1 MFQWGSG
8 GARTA
13 GRAEAAAGK
22 GRSVLCQVLSCE
34 DRRCSSWASSPPP
47 PPPPPPLPSLRVL
60 SWRKSFDYWSHLA
73 GGARRSGGR
82 CEAVVA
88 EGERVV
94 EPYGGGV
101 SASHAHA
108 TTAAVGGRGAHVSG
122 EAEAPQPVDP
132 AILTS
137 IDLES
142 DHPRHEMPVTDTPQ
156 LHHNHHHRHHDL
168 NHNDHVFVHKPPEEG
183 RPVGGRAAKYVVHDD
198 HQLGMG
204 HDNYAFD
211 SETSGHDIYSY
222 DPGYSSERSP
232 EDEERPPLFHAENRD
247 SDVEEEEEEEE
258 EDDDDDD
265 DDDEQLQSSNL
276 RLHPGHCLSKE
287 DLMKLLPFINE
298 GTIFEVTVIK
308 NLRGLGLAVCGGI
321 ESQGPYAGLIRIKK
335 LYPQTP
341 AWLCG
346 QLEVGDILLHANGN
360 PLTGLS
366 SHEAL
371 EMLRT
376 TEREV
381 TLEVC
386 RPPPGTFT
394 AGEDVSDGGS
404 GVISTSLTLPS
415 TSHNYL
421 SPSPSF
427 SSCGEFELTLT
438 KVGGSLGF
446 TLRKQDNSILGHTIR
461 TLVREPALSDGRI
474 RPGDKIISVNNT
486 NMCNLSHEEAIAY
499 LRTCPDTVTLKL
511 YRDAMQ
517 TPVSPASP
525 TEPDKILKPK
535 PLRKEARDML
545 TDLAMRKQSP
555 GNSLHMG
562 GSTNSPGTPR
572 RRRLQKTPSPD
583 IKSVVAD
590 RWDSLVRESDETLLG
605 SPSLEK
611 KVSLNS
617 IRETEHDASPFGDS
631 QTDDSASTT
640 VRSRHSSAA
649 SSCSFTPSVSESRPK
664 RPSFLDLNTG
674 HSCPRKT
681 QFTPPHEVD
690 QSFPSPQGGHYP
702 TGDSPD
708 SAPPLTS
715 AHSDT
720 PAFSHLHQVYH
731 SVNLGVQHPH
741 EDLTMASAASHQN
754 LSGLDGDGPTN
765 QGLLKWKGVVFT
777 PDSEDEDS
785 STPHSPTGSLSSQK
799 QKLVTLELNR
809 GWNSRL
815 GFSLQQQ
822 GDQTVITAI
831 YADSVAAKD
840 GRLKIGDVVV
850 EVNNTN
856 VVGWDSE
863 SVIDLLRKTRGKIFL
878 TVQQQPC

>member
-1 MFQWGSG
+1 MVCF
-8 GARTA
+8 
-13 GRAEAAAGK
+13 
-22 GRSVLCQVLSCE
+22 
-34 DRRCSSWASSPPP
+34 
-47 PPPPPPLPSLRVL
+47 
-60 SWRKSFDYWSHLA
+60 SHLTNA
-73 GGARRSGGR
+73 SHPYH
-82 CEAVVA
+82 
-88 EGERVV
+88 GERVV

-101 SASHAHA
+101 AASHAHA
-108 TTAAVGGRGAHVSG
+108 TTAAGGGRGSHVSG

-132 AILTS
+132 ALLTS

-142 DHPRHEMPVTDTPQ
+142 DHPRREMPVTDTAQ
-156 LHHNHHHRHHDL
+156 HRHNHHHRHHDL

-198 HQLGMG
+198 HQLGIG

-211 SETSGHDIYSY
+211 SETSGQDIYGY

-232 EDEERPPLFHAENRD
+232 EEEERPPLFHVGNRD
-247 SDVEEEEEEEE
+247 SEAEEEEE
-258 EDDDDDD
+258 EDD
-265 DDDEQLQSSNL
+265 EELQQSNTL
-276 RLHPGHCLSKE
+276 RLHPGHCLTKE

-346 QLEVGDILLHANGN
+346 QLEVGDILLHANNN

-376 TEREV
+376 AEREV

-394 AGEDVSDGGS
+394 QGEDVSEGGS

-415 TSHNYL
+415 TSHQYL

-427 SSCGEFELTLT
+427 SSCGEFEVTLT

-474 RPGDKIISVNNT
+474 RPGDKIISVNST

-499 LRTCPDTVTLKL
+499 LRTCPETVTLKL

-525 TEPDKILKPK
+525 VEPDKILKPK

-555 GNSLHMG
+555 GNSLHAG

-605 SPSLEK
+605 SPTLEK

-617 IRETEHDASPFGDS
+617 IRETDHEASPFGDS
-631 QTDDSASTT
+631 QTDDSVSTT

-649 SSCSFTPSVSESRPK
+649 SSSCSFTPSGSESRPK

-674 HSCPRKT
+674 RSCPRKT
-681 QFTPPHEVD
+681 QFTPPHEID
-690 QSFPSPQGGHYP
+690 QSFPSPQGSHYP
-702 TGDSPD
+702 TGDSPE

-731 SVNLGVQHPH
+731 SVNLGAQHPH
-741 EDLTMASAASHQN
+741 EDLTMASAASHHN
-754 LSGLDGDGPTN
+754 LSGLDSDGPTN

-777 PDSEDEDS
+777 PDSEDDDS
-785 STPHSPTGSLSSQK
+785 STQHSPADSPSSQK
-799 QKLVTLELNR
+799 PKLVTLELNR

-822 GDQTVITAI
+822 DDQTIISAI

-850 EVNNTN
+850 EVNNTS

-878 TVQQQPC
+878 TVRQEPC